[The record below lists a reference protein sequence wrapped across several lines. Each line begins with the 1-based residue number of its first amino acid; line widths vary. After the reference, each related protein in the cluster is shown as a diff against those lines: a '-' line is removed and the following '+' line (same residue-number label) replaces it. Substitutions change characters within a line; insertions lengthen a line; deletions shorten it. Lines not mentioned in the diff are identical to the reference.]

1 MLFLFSN
8 QEAWSK
14 RRRVEVKQNFH
25 LYVFTNDSRKLL
37 RPSKVDSWN
46 MTKGIYQRNFQFPLI
61 IKITYSSLTSPSS
74 AFEYRQ
80 HSSTTLLSLSMGRD
94 RWHNFPAKSP
104 GGGGGAT
111 GVWEGLTCDHSLSLC
126 LCNPSFF
133 SKKQTSKK
141 IIIMTPDLRLRRGL

>member
-1 MLFLFSN
+1 M
-8 QEAWSK
+8 
-14 RRRVEVKQNFH
+14 
-25 LYVFTNDSRKLL
+25 
-37 RPSKVDSWN
+37 
-46 MTKGIYQRNFQFPLI
+46 I

-74 AFEYRQ
+74 AFEYPQ

-104 GGGGGAT
+104 GGGGGGGPGVGGGGGGGGGGGAT

>member
-8 QEAWSK
+8 QEAWSE

-61 IKITYSSLTSPSS
+61 IKITYFSLTFPSS
-74 AFEYRQ
+74 AFEYPQ
-80 HSSTTLLSLSMGRD
+80 HSHFFHFRWVVTAGTTFPPRALGGR
-94 RWHNFPAKSP
+94 P
-104 GGGGGAT
+104 T

-141 IIIMTPDLRLRRGL
+141 IIIIMTPDLRLRRGL

>member
-46 MTKGIYQRNFQFPLI
+46 MTKGIYQCNFQFPLI
-61 IKITYSSLTSPSS
+61 IKITYFSLTFPSS
-74 AFEYRQ
+74 AFEYPQ
-80 HSSTTLLSLSMGRD
+80 HSSTLLSLSMGRD

-104 GGGGGAT
+104 GGRPT

>member
-1 MLFLFSN
+1 MLLLFSN

-46 MTKGIYQRNFQFPLI
+46 MTKGISQRNFQFPLI
-61 IKITYSSLTSPSS
+61 IKITYFSLTTPSS
-74 AFEYRQ
+74 AFEYPQ

-104 GGGGGAT
+104 GGRPT
-111 GVWEGLTCDHSLSLC
+111 VLWEGLACDHALQLSLL
-126 LCNPSFF
+126 LCNLSFF
-133 SKKQTSKK
+133 PLSGQRSKEVKK
-141 IIIMTPDLRLRRGL
+141 